1 MLEVALEYNTAT
13 VHRKI
18 QLRDGALRVTSP
30 GLYFIYAQINY
41 LDTNDVNAFQ
51 IVVNDSA
58 WLLCTTMT
66 HTPGPVTKANTCYT
80 GGVRHV
86 TRDTAETRDTWR
98 VAGALPGGRGPRA
111 GAQHGGG

>member
-1 MLEVALEYNTAT
+1 M
-13 VHRKI
+13 HRKI
-18 QLRDGALRVTSP
+18 QLRDGALRVSSP

-80 GGVRHV
+80 GGVRHFSLERRLSKGSRRFHNYELMITNLWIV
-86 TRDTAETRDTWR
+86 K
-98 VAGALPGGRGPRA
+98 L
-111 GAQHGGG
+111 